1 MKYTENELINCLE
14 NRLKWYQEALEYKRK
29 SEFHPAGFT
38 LPDGNFRTC
47 EGAIKELNNMLDMM
61 KYDSEKSEGKQN
73 AKIYIEVLDGVVQS
87 VYTDIKEDIE
97 VLLCD
102 HDDEEA
108 EKKFEG
114 FDQATKACK
123 ELRKNRK
130 KLRHIF

>member
-29 SEFHPAGFT
+29 SEFPPTGFT
-38 LPDGNFRTC
+38 LPDGNFRTW

-87 VYTDIKEDIE
+87 VYTDIKEDIASIIISHTVGFNE
-97 VLLCD
+97 GTFVGELILILGTWLVASETFI
-102 HDDEEA
+102 DE
-108 EKKFEG
+108 
-114 FDQATKACK
+114 
-123 ELRKNRK
+123 
-130 KLRHIF
+130 